1 MTQLR
6 LIHAGLFGVAIAC
19 GVAVLQGQTTP
30 PTQTPA
36 TQVPPAATTAA
47 AAQDMPR
54 VNLTVGR
61 STIVTTDFDIT
72 RVSITNPAVA
82 DVTPVEPRELLID
95 GKGVGTVSLIIWG
108 ATTRIQYDVVVDP
121 GVSGLQRQILIL
133 FPGEDITAS
142 ETPDAV
148 ILTGHA
154 SSNEIML
161 RVGELAAAMLPKAK
175 LINLLQLPGGNGS
188 QQVLLQVRI
197 AEVNRK
203 AVSELGVTIFSG
215 AQGSHGVVGRSTTQQ
230 FGSTSQ
236 SGIGAGAT
244 TVLSDLLNIF
254 LFSSQLDI
262 GVVIRALESKG
273 NLQSLAEPNLIAYNG
288 QTASFLAGGEL
299 PVPMVQGNSGQVT
312 IEYKEFGVRLEFKP
326 TIAGD
331 MIRLKVKPEVSTLDF
346 ANGVSV
352 AGFRV
357 PALITRKAET
367 DVELRDGQ
375 SFAIAGLLNNSAQ
388 DTNDSVP
395 WLSAIPIVGYLF
407 KSKATNQE
415 RTELMVMVT
424 PHLVRALNPDE
435 VPPLPTIPNKFL
447 PPCPKPPCDAVPA
460 PAKKSSGG
468 GGQR

>member
-1 MTQLR
+1 VTNR
-6 LIHAGLFGVAIAC
+6 SRFAWTGLLAAAISCA
-19 GVAVLQGQTTP
+19 VAVLQGQT
-30 PTQTPA
+30 
-36 TQVPPAATTAA
+36 PPAAQTPVVAQEAA
-47 AAQDMPR
+47 MPR
-54 VNLTVGR
+54 VTLTVGR
-61 STIVTTDFDIT
+61 SKVVSTDFDIT
-72 RVSITNPAVA
+72 QVSITDPAVA
-82 DVTPVEPRELLID
+82 DVTVID
-95 GKGVGTVSLIIWG
+95 GSSREVLLDGKRAGTVSLIIWG
-108 ATTRIQYDVVVDP
+108 DGKRIQYDVVVDP
-121 GVSGLQRQILIL
+121 GVSGLQRLIQTL
-133 FPGEDITAS
+133 FPGEDITS
-142 ETPDAV
+142 TETTDAV

-154 SSNEIML
+154 SSNAVML
-161 RVGELAAAMLPKAK
+161 RVGELAEAMMPKAK

-203 AVSELGVTIFSG
+203 AVSELGVTIFTG
-215 AQGSHGVVGRSTTQQ
+215 AAGSHGVVGRSSTQQ
-230 FGSTSQ
+230 FSSTTQ
-236 SGIGAGAT
+236 TGIGAGAQ

-312 IEYKEFGVRLEFKP
+312 IEYKEFGVRLDFKP

-331 MIRLKVKPEVSTLDF
+331 MIRLKVKPEVSSLDF
-346 ANGVSV
+346 ANGVTV

-357 PALITRKAET
+357 PALITRRAET

-375 SFAIAGLLNNSAQ
+375 SFAIAGLLNNSSQ

-395 WLSAIPIVGYLF
+395 WLSSIPIVGYLF

-415 RTELMVMVT
+415 RTELMVLVT

-447 PPCPKPPCDAVPA
+447 PACPKPPCEAVPET
-460 PAKKSSGG
+460 KK
-468 GGQR
+468 GQGR

>member
-1 MTQLR
+1 VTNRLR
-6 LIHAGLFGVAIAC
+6 FARTGLLAAVIAC
-19 GVAVLQGQTTP
+19 AVTVLQGQTP
-30 PTQTPA
+30 PPVQLPA
-36 TQVPPAATTAA
+36 V
-47 AAQDMPR
+47 AQDAMPR
-54 VNLTVGR
+54 VTLTVGR
-61 STIVTTDFDIT
+61 SKVVTTDFDIT
-72 RVSITNPAVA
+72 QVSITNPLVA
-82 DVTPVEPRELLID
+82 DVTVIEGSSREVLVD
-95 GKGVGTVSLIIWG
+95 GKSAGTVSLIIWG
-108 ATTRIQYDVVVDP
+108 DGKRIQYDVVVDA
-121 GVSGLQRQILIL
+121 GVSGLQRLIQTL
-133 FPGEDITAS
+133 FPDEDITSS
-142 ETPDAV
+142 ETVDAV

-154 SSNEIML
+154 SSNAVML
-161 RVGELAAAMLPKAK
+161 RVGELAEAMLPKAK
-175 LINLLQLPGGNGS
+175 LINLLQLPGGNSS

-203 AVSELGVTIFSG
+203 AVTELGVSIFTG
-215 AQGSHGVVGRSTTQQ
+215 AGGSQGVIGRSTTQQ
-230 FGSTSQ
+230 FSSTTQ
-236 SGIGAGAT
+236 TGVGAGAQ

-312 IEYKEFGVRLEFKP
+312 IEYKEFGVRLEFRP
-326 TIAGD
+326 IIAGD
-331 MIRLKVKPEVSTLDF
+331 MIRLKVKPEVSSLDF
-346 ANGVSV
+346 ANGVTV

-357 PALITRKAET
+357 PALLVRRAET

-395 WLSAIPIVGYLF
+395 FLSSIPIIGYLF

-415 RTELMVMVT
+415 RTELMVLVT

-435 VPPLPTIPNKFL
+435 VPALPTIPNKFL
-447 PPCPKPPCDAVPA
+447 PPCPKPPCDGLPEKN
-460 PAKKSSGG
+460 KKGSGG
-468 GGQR
+468 R

>member
-1 MTQLR
+1 MTNRLR
-6 LIHAGLFGVAIAC
+6 FARTALLAAVISCA
-19 GVAVLQGQTTP
+19 VAVLQGQTP
-30 PTQTPA
+30 PAAQTPA
-36 TQVPPAATTAA
+36 V
-47 AAQDMPR
+47 AQDAAMPR
-54 VNLTVGR
+54 VTLTVGR
-61 STIVTTDFDIT
+61 SKVVSTDFDIT
-72 RVSITNPAVA
+72 QVSITDPAVA
-82 DVTPVEPRELLID
+82 DVTVVDGSSREVLLD
-95 GKGVGTVSLIIWG
+95 GKRAGTVSLIIWG
-108 ATTRIQYDVVVDP
+108 DAKRIQYDVVVDP
-121 GVSGLQRQILIL
+121 GVSGLQRLIQTL
-133 FPGEDITAS
+133 FPGEDITS
-142 ETPDAV
+142 TETPDAV

-154 SSNEIML
+154 SSNAVML
-161 RVGELAAAMLPKAK
+161 RVGELAEAMMPKAK

-203 AVSELGVTIFSG
+203 AVSELGVTIFTG
-215 AQGSHGVVGRSTTQQ
+215 AAGSHGVVGRSTTQQ
-230 FGSTSQ
+230 FASTTQ
-236 SGIGAGAT
+236 TGIGGNGQ

-262 GVVIRALESKG
+262 GVVIKALESKG

-288 QTASFLAGGEL
+288 QNASFLAGGEL

-312 IEYKEFGVRLEFKP
+312 IEYKEFGVRLDFRP

-346 ANGVSV
+346 ANGVTV

-357 PALITRKAET
+357 PALITRRAET

-388 DTNDSVP
+388 DTSDSVP
-395 WLSAIPIVGYLF
+395 WLSSIPIIGYLF
-407 KSKATNQE
+407 KSKATNQD
-415 RTELMVMVT
+415 RTELMVLVT

-447 PPCPKPPCDAVPA
+447 PACPKPPCEALPEN
-460 PAKKSSGG
+460 KKGPG
-468 GGQR
+468 R